1 MPNDQGFTI
10 GTLDGG
16 SISVMGDPQL
26 VMGKPQLVIV
36 DPNKTLLVLNRDG
49 VRIERD
55 ATSFKI
61 SVDGYPEDWH
71 KSVRSLVAEWISWR
85 QKEKAVPAICRTVQ
99 KIEVHHDL
107 SLIHI

>member
-1 MPNDQGFTI
+1 MPNDQCFTV
-10 GTLDGG
+10 GAHDGG
-16 SISVMGDPQL
+16 SISVMGDPQP
-26 VMGKPQLVIV
+26 VMG
-36 DPNKTLLVLNRDG
+36 KTLLVLNRDG

-99 KIEVHHDL
+99 KIEVHHDEEAYPD
-107 SLIHI
+107 